1 MKPLRTLRRI
11 FGNSDRSTQLL
22 AEIREGIANLNQSVQ
37 LLRENGE
44 GIANLHGAMT
54 RPKEMPPNPKGELE
68 FRFVRG
74 GSLVGV
80 VPAVGADANKP
91 PVKSV
96 RRPSG
101 AYFAMID
108 QLLNSITPWS
118 GQVPQGYIVDF
129 LGILKDCS
137 FIWDRTLPSEEHYES
152 TSMPTVESYGEVW
165 FEVASWLMS
174 AHEARGQ
181 YVAVSLGAAFGYQLV
196 GAWKALQILNP
207 LPSKLVAVEAVPQNC
222 DWIRRHMTTNGI
234 DPDSHWIIQA
244 ALGHDNEPVLFPVG
258 APGTGLNNSI
268 STNTAQSRRIYS
280 NNVRSLG
287 LSERVLENVFLYN
300 STGLVRE
307 LGHGYGGELKFVSCV
322 TLGDVLSPF
331 ERVDLLEVDIQQSEI
346 AVIPPYMDLV
356 TKKVRR
362 VHIATHGRAAH
373 ELIQSLFARA
383 GWEVIFD
390 FAPETKHQTERGV
403 MDLSDGIFIAKNSGI

>member
-68 FRFVRG
+68 FD
-74 GSLVGV
+74 SCAAV
-80 VPAVGADANKP
+80 VWWVLSRRWGPMPNKP

-152 TSMPTVESYGEVW
+152 TSMPTVEFSTVKYGLR
-165 FEVASWLMS
+165 S
-174 AHEARGQ
+174 
-181 YVAVSLGAAFGYQLV
+181 
-196 GAWKALQILNP
+196 P
-207 LPSKLVAVEAVPQNC
+207 
-222 DWIRRHMTTNGI
+222 
-234 DPDSHWIIQA
+234 
-244 ALGHDNEPVLFPVG
+244 
-258 APGTGLNNSI
+258 PG
-268 STNTAQSRRIYS
+268 
-280 NNVRSLG
+280 
-287 LSERVLENVFLYN
+287 
-300 STGLVRE
+300 
-307 LGHGYGGELKFVSCV
+307 
-322 TLGDVLSPF
+322 
-331 ERVDLLEVDIQQSEI
+331 
-346 AVIPPYMDLV
+346 
-356 TKKVRR
+356 
-362 VHIATHGRAAH
+362 
-373 ELIQSLFARA
+373 
-383 GWEVIFD
+383 
-390 FAPETKHQTERGV
+390 
-403 MDLSDGIFIAKNSGI
+403 